1 MQEWASHRWVQALA
15 HPENQNNQR
24 SQVGGHS
31 AGRNFSGEIFL
42 ALSTGTS
49 PNELASD
56 SSGFDY
62 LPSIE
67 TQHVETVKNE
77 VIDSL
82 FYATS
87 EATEEA
93 ILNALCK
100 AETLT
105 GFKGRTQ
112 EALPVDRVKQL
123 LDRYMVKL
131 DV

>member
-1 MQEWASHRWVQALA
+1 MGITA
-15 HPENQNNQR
+15 
-24 SQVGGHS
+24 VGGHS

-49 PNELASD
+49 PNELASA
-56 SSGFDY
+56 SNGFDY
-62 LPSIE
+62 LPPVE
-67 TQHVETVKNE
+67 TQRVETVKNE

-100 AETLT
+100 AEPLT
-105 GFKGRTQ
+105 GYKGRTQ
-112 EALPVDRVKQL
+112 DALPVDKVKEL
-123 LDRYMVKL
+123 LDRYMVK
-131 DV
+131 